1 MNDAK
6 YLNSAAL
13 LLVIS
18 LIFSLSCSRTQQLQ
32 ESGIVINPDN
42 PTTEQPYTISDE
54 LQPIPPPGA
63 DETEMFK
70 VQILALAKYENAVI
84 EKKRLQEFT
93 EKTIFLVNERNL
105 WKLQIGDFSIR
116 SEAEAEQNTLKS
128 LGWTDAFLIRYRI
141 SVNPDVPQN
150 EEDSAYAAIYYTVQ
164 LIATTNKTEAENMQI
179 NLNILNI
186 ADVNLIKEGDF
197 WKIRVGSFE
206 DINEATILR
215 NRMREMGFDDSWI
228 TKRIKRL

>member
-1 MNDAK
+1 
-6 YLNSAAL
+6 
-13 LLVIS
+13 
-18 LIFSLSCSRTQQLQ
+18 
-32 ESGIVINPDN
+32 
-42 PTTEQPYTISDE
+42 
-54 LQPIPPPGA
+54 
-63 DETEMFK
+63 MFK
-70 VQILALAKYENAVI
+70 VQILALERYENAVI
-84 EKKRLQEFT
+84 EKIRLQEFT

-105 WKLQIGDFSIR
+105 WKLQIGDFSMR
-116 SEAEAEQNTLKS
+116 SEAEAEKNTLKS

-150 EEDSAYAAIYYTVQ
+150 EEDSANTAIYYTVQ

-179 NLNILNI
+179 NRNILNI
-186 ADVNLIKEGDF
+186 SDVTLIKEGDF

-228 TKRIKRL
+228 TKRIKRQ